1 MANPTCTKATLITG
15 ATCYFNFSAHDRA
28 AIKIYFDALQLAAIG
43 GTSYTLVSGG
53 TLEAASICYRDFAN
67 PFQPPSPYQL
77 AIAYNNAV
85 SAGAAPA
92 STKDTIAAAIA
103 CLKNFPYADLAA
115 MQLQLY
121 CALGRA
127 KAYPQ

>member
-1 MANPTCTKATLITG
+1 MANPTCSKSSLITS
-15 ATCYFNFSAHDRA
+15 ATCYFNFSSTERA
-28 AIKIYFDALQLAAIG
+28 AIQIYYDALQLAAIG

-53 TLEAASICYRDFAN
+53 TLIAAAICYRDFQI
-67 PFQPPSPYQL
+67 PFSSPSPYQL

-85 SAGAAPA
+85 SAGASPA
-92 STKDTIAAAIA
+92 ATQALLATAIA
-103 CLKNFPYADLAA
+103 CLANFPTADLTA

-121 CALGRA
+121 CSLGRA